1 MNIPGRTTTVSSVA
15 LLAALMLP
23 VAGSV
28 APQAAADDSA
38 PGVTTLALFEHDTQ
52 QTSLH
57 LGPVTPGPGDQLLF
71 AGDVFDHPGGTKLGH
86 IAGQCTNLS
95 GNATAGDI
103 LCSLTFVL
111 DGGQI
116 STQVLADRVALF
128 DGQTVPI
135 SIVSGTGKYRD
146 ARGDG
151 TIQLPNQTDGNVVLN
166 VITG

>member
-15 LLAALMLP
+15 LHAALMLP

-28 APQAAADDSA
+28 APQAAADDGA

-86 IAGQCTNLS
+86 IACQCTNLS